1 MIKTYLSMNMQAV
14 SCVQMCVINYIT
26 SSVQLKK
33 EKLSDTHNQWKQ
45 LKGKL
50 WLVSHLYDVPV
61 KLCDCS
67 ATNVTLLL
75 LQIISMIKNSYI
87 YVY

>member
-1 MIKTYLSMNMQAV
+1 MNMQAV
-14 SCVQMCVINYIT
+14 SCVQMCVITYIT

-33 EKLSDTHNQWKQ
+33 LSDTHNKWK
-45 LKGKL
+45 LKRKL

-67 ATNVTLLL
+67 ASNVTLLL
-75 LQIISMIKNSYI
+75 LQLIIMNKNAYI
-87 YVY
+87 YVD